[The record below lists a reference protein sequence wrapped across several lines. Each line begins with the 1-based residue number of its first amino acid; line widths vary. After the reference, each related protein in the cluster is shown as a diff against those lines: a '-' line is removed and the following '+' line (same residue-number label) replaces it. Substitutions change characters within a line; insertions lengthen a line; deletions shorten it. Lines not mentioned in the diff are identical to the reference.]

1 LSWLILIL
9 AGICEVV
16 WALGLKISG
25 GLTKPF
31 ESIVTIAFM
40 ILSIYLLAVAARQI
54 PISISYTVWAGIGA
68 IGTFIGGVF
77 FLGEKVNT
85 YQTIFFILVIVGIIG
100 LKISS
105 FKA

>member
-1 LSWLILIL
+1 MSWLILIL
-9 AGICEVV
+9 AGLCEVV

-31 ESIVTIAFM
+31 ESAVTIVFM

-68 IGTFIGGVF
+68 IGTFLGAVI
-77 FLGEKVNT
+77 FLGEKVNI
-85 YQTIFFILVIVGIIG
+85 YQTIFFVMVVIGIIG
-100 LKISS
+100 LKFSS